1 MTDLVALIVGIS
13 HYPELPESW
22 HVQGDRTAHDAIEV
36 TRALVARGADP
47 KRFIEP
53 RFLKELEDGGYIA
66 ELYKK

>member
-1 MTDLVALIVGIS
+1 MKKSLLWK
-13 HYPELPESW
+13 SW
-22 HVQGDRTAHDAIEV
+22 RRPNVKV
-36 TRALVARGADP
+36 RGADP